1 MEENINKRLLKA
13 AARCETGIVRPMN
26 QDQVFCSLKPVGFLP
41 NLFVVAD
48 GMGGHKAGDLASS
61 EALRY
66 FREYIEDHSSEEDDI
81 ILLMKTALQMAN
93 RYIYYLS
100 EESPDYAGMGTTFVA
115 ATVCG
120 DYLYCINVGD
130 SRMYRLKQSQETPLT
145 LDRVTVDHSVVE
157 MLLRGGVITEEEAR
171 IHPQKN
177 MITRAIGIDE
187 TVEIDDYC
195 IETDGL
201 KRVLLCSDGLSN
213 MVPDLDILKELS
225 APKSVSDTADR
236 LVEMANEAGGKDNI
250 SVVVIDFTGEE
261 ELNA

>member
-1 MEENINKRLLKA
+1 MNKRKLKA
-13 AARCETGIVRPMN
+13 AARCDTGIVRPMN
-26 QDQVFCSLKPVGFLP
+26 QDQVFISLEPVGYLP

-66 FREYIEDHSSEEDDI
+66 FKEYIEDHSREEDDI

-130 SRMYRLKQSQETPLT
+130 SRMYELTQSDETPLR
-145 LDRVTVDHSVVE
+145 LNRVTIDHSVVE

-171 IHPQKN
+171 VHPQKN

-187 TVEIDDYC
+187 TVEIDDYL
-195 IETDGL
+195 IETKNL
-201 KRVLLCSDGLSN
+201 KRIMLCSDGLSN
-213 MVPDLDILKELS
+213 MIPDLEILKELS
-225 APKSVSDTADR
+225 APREMDEIADR
-236 LVEMANEAGGKDNI
+236 LVDLANEAGGKDNI
-250 SVVVIDFTGEE
+250 SVVVIDLTGEE
-261 ELNA
+261 EVDA